1 MPEPSNIQFRV
12 RRRETGLSQED
23 IAFLL
28 GFKEA
33 SSVSRFE
40 RLTREPDIR
49 TAFACEYI
57 LGASTSALFAP
68 LFTEVSKVVSSRARE
83 RLDALAM
90 FANDT
95 RHVARLTHLSKLVET
110 PPTLFDV

>member
-1 MPEPSNIQFRV
+1 MPEPSNIQFRA
-12 RRRETGLSQED
+12 RRRETGLVQED

-28 GFKEA
+28 GFKDP

-57 LGASTSALFAP
+57 LGASARSLFEP
-68 LFTEVSKVVSSRARE
+68 LFNEVKRVVSARSLA
-83 RLDALAM
+83 RLDALKAL
-90 FANDT
+90 AHDA
-95 RHVARLTHLSKLVET
+95 RHAARLTHLVKLAEQ

>member
-1 MPEPSNIQFRV
+1 MPEPSNFQFRA
-12 RRRETGLSQED
+12 RRRETGLVQED

-28 GFKEA
+28 GFKDP

-57 LGASTSALFAP
+57 LGGSASSLFEP
-68 LFTEVSKVVSSRARE
+68 VFREVKQVVSSRARE
-83 RLDALAM
+83 HLLSLKELAHDA
-90 FANDT
+90 
-95 RHVARLTHLSKLVET
+95 RHALRLTHLYKLAEQ
-110 PPTLFDV
+110 PRTLFDI

>member
-1 MPEPSNIQFRV
+1 MPDPSNIQFRA
-12 RRRETGLSQED
+12 RRRETGLAQED

-28 GFKEA
+28 GFKDP

-40 RLTREPDIR
+40 RLSREPDMR

-57 LGASTSALFAP
+57 LGAPASSLFEPLFADA
-68 LFTEVSKVVSSRARE
+68 KRVVSARALA
-83 RLDALAM
+83 RLDALKQ
-90 FANDT
+90 FAHDV
-95 RHVARLTHLSKLVET
+95 RHAARLTHLVKLAEP

>member
-1 MPEPSNIQFRV
+1 MV
-12 RRRETGLSQED
+12 QED

-28 GFKEA
+28 GFKDS

-57 LGASTSALFAP
+57 LDASTSQLFAP
-68 LFTEVSKVVSSRARE
+68 LFNEVKGVVAARARE

-90 FANDT
+90 FANDV
-95 RHVARLTHLSKLVET
+95 RHAARLTHLSKLVER